1 MHKQVVNIGTQF
13 SISINLFSLCKRAF
27 NQTNFVS
34 FLCFQYFLSKNT
46 WFGITSYS
54 PSTRKHSRT
63 PTSKNTPWLFI
74 VHKKSFSIFCPFSY
88 LSFSSRFKVDSFNFV
103 SILNFLRLLILSGSV
118 RDHENEM
125 LRLAEDEM
133 LNQHCLKV
141 FEIRIMIP
149 FLRLEDHK

>member
-1 MHKQVVNIGTQF
+1 
-13 SISINLFSLCKRAF
+13 
-27 NQTNFVS
+27 
-34 FLCFQYFLSKNT
+34 
-46 WFGITSYS
+46 
-54 PSTRKHSRT
+54 
-63 PTSKNTPWLFI
+63 
-74 VHKKSFSIFCPFSY
+74 
-88 LSFSSRFKVDSFNFV
+88 
-103 SILNFLRLLILSGSV
+103 LLILSGSV